1 MSRKLMAVL
10 AMAQMFGGRE
20 LSKMFKMDDDPVVLD
35 WHEIE
40 TEYNLIQQ
48 KKSALSRKDR
58 EQVVHLW
65 EKRTSDGFINKGEE

>member
-1 MSRKLMAVL
+1 MAVL
-10 AMAQMFGGRE
+10 VMAQMFGERE
-20 LSKMFKMDDDPVVLD
+20 LSKMFKMDDPVVLD

-65 EKRTSDGFINKGEE
+65 EKRVSDGFTNKEKESWKK